1 METIGVVIAL
11 HAEARALFGAGL
23 WRKAAG
29 LKHRRAEFSGAE
41 LLCACPGPGGHRGG
55 HAALW
60 LAGQGVAALASV
72 GVAGGLDPALGS
84 GDIVVANAVS
94 GRWKGEGKKIFSS
107 EPSCVGFALS
117 ALRASGIKAAE
128 GEVVTVDEP
137 ALTARKKKSVFRR
150 SRGAAVDMESAS
162 VARVAQESGLPFF
175 ALRAVSDPCGSSISK
190 ELIECVA
197 DDGSLRAAILAG
209 KLVRKPSLLR
219 DLLRAR
225 REFSSALSSLKDAWG
240 VLLQSGLPA
249 LLASSGSRGG
259 GRGQGARGAAASGKA
274 PTG

>member
-1 METIGVVIAL
+1 METIGIVIAL

-23 WRKAAG
+23 WRRAAG
-29 LKHRRAEFSGAE
+29 LRLRRVEFSGAE
-41 LLCACPGPGGHRGG
+41 LLCACAGPGGHRGEQ
-55 HAALW
+55 AALW
-60 LAGQGVAALASV
+60 LAGQGAAALASI
-72 GVAGGLDPALGS
+72 GVAGGLDPALDA
-84 GDIVVANAVS
+84 GDIVVAKTVS
-94 GRWKGEGKKIFSS
+94 GEGKRAFSP
-107 EPSCVGFALS
+107 EPYCVGFAIR
-117 ALRASGIKAAE
+117 ALRASGIKATE

-137 ALTARKKKSVFRR
+137 ALTARKKKSVFRQ
-150 SRGAAVDMESAS
+150 SRGSAVDMESAS
-162 VARVAQESGLPFF
+162 VARVAEEAGLPFF
-175 ALRAVSDPCGSSISK
+175 ALRAVSDPCGSSISE

-249 LLASSGSRGG
+249 LLASAR
-259 GRGQGARGAAASGKA
+259 GRGQEARGEAASCKA